1 MLCTRTLGYIDHGG
15 YELSEIAGS
24 VKDRTADGVDVP
36 DPFLPV
42 NDPVVHFEICFV
54 ADGPLEPSPARRL
67 IVLVFMQGGE
77 LCSNFVNSADRKCG
91 TIQMEVS
98 GWRGS
103 VGGLQVSLRRSIM
116 AQRR

>member
-1 MLCTRTLGYIDHGG
+1 MLCTRALGYIDHGS

-24 VKDRTADGVDVP
+24 VKDRTADGVNVP
-36 DPFLPV
+36 DPFFPV
-42 NDPVVHFEICFV
+42 NDPV
-54 ADGPLEPSPARRL
+54 
-67 IVLVFMQGGE
+67 
-77 LCSNFVNSADRKCG
+77 NSADRNCG

-116 AQRR
+116 AQCPQWETRISTRPKGRSSIK